1 MAIEIE
7 VRNGMVIE
15 VDEDFNTESGDITV
29 WVLEVEV
36 FDPKA
41 SPCFSSITEY
51 GVFETSAEAE
61 ADAPED
67 AKLYEAE
74 VAA

>member
-1 MAIEIE
+1 MAIAIA
-7 VRNGMVIE
+7 VRNGMIVE
-15 VDEDFNTESGDITV
+15 ADDDFNVDSGDITV

-36 FDPKA
+36 FDPNS
-41 SPCFSSITEY
+41 SPCFSTVTEY
-51 GVFETSAEAE
+51 GIFETDAEAQ